1 MSFAKLG
8 LSDNLLATLEAQ
20 NFTTATPVQQQAIP
34 LILQGKDVLAA
45 AQTGT
50 GKTAAFALPILHII
64 GNRQAEA
71 HRPLALILVPT
82 RELASQVAANI
93 EQLSN
98 NSARSIILIGG
109 VSREPQL
116 EALQD
121 GAEILIATPGR
132 LLDLYLQ
139 DAIRFDHLEL
149 LVLDEADRMLDLGF
163 SPEITR
169 IFEALPARRQTL
181 LFSATFSDSIRQLA
195 RQRLN
200 NPAEVSVSPANSA
213 AKTVKHWL
221 YSTDKKRKAEL
232 LTELI
237 LTERWRQT
245 LVFTKTKKGA
255 DALGRT
261 LADAGI
267 NCAVIH
273 SDRNQQ
279 ARDKALNSFQAGRV
293 WVLIA
298 TDVASRGLD
307 IDQLKQVVNFDLPVQ
322 AEDYIHR
329 IGRTGRAG
337 KQGQAISLV
346 SADEFPQLQ
355 AIEQLLGNNIE
366 RREVAGFEADHR
378 LPLFSKPAVQ
388 KKTKDKSPAGK
399 QHKTSHQKQSAAKN
413 KSAKKHGNAEQHNV
427 SRKKA
432 TQGKSGKPRAVKQPT
447 GIKDSA
453 EKKPQKVPKRP
464 RPSFSK

>member
-1 MSFAKLG
+1 M
-8 LSDNLLATLEAQ
+8 
-20 NFTTATPVQQQAIP
+20 
-34 LILQGKDVLAA
+34 
-45 AQTGT
+45 
-50 GKTAAFALPILHII
+50 
-64 GNRQAEA
+64 
-71 HRPLALILVPT
+71 LVPT
-82 RELASQVAANI
+82 RELASQVTANI
-93 EQLSN
+93 QQLSN
-98 NSARSIILIGG
+98 DTVRCTVLIGG

-139 DAIRFDHLEL
+139 EAIHFDQLEF

-163 SPEITR
+163 SPEISR
-169 IFEALPARRQTL
+169 IFDALPTRRQTL
-181 LFSATFSDSIRQLA
+181 LFSATFSDSIRELA

-200 NPAEVSVSPANSA
+200 NPAEISVSPANSA
-213 AKTVKHWL
+213 AKTVRHWL

-245 LVFTKTKKGA
+245 LVFSKTKKGA

-307 IDQLKQVVNFDLPVQ
+307 IDQLQQVVNFDLPVQ

-378 LPLFSKPAVQ
+378 LPLFSKSAVQ
-388 KKTKDKSPAGK
+388 QKTKDKSAAEK
-399 QHKTSHQKQSAAKN
+399 QPNKKTQKPSAAKN
-413 KSAKKHGNAEQHNV
+413 KPARKHSNTEPQNT

-432 TQGKSGKPRAVKQPT
+432 TQGKPGKPGALKQPA
-447 GIKDSA
+447 GVKDPA
-453 EKKPQKVPKRP
+453 ETKPQKTPKRP
-464 RPSFSK
+464 RPSFSKR

>member
-1 MSFAKLG
+1 MSFEKLG
-8 LSDNLLATLEAQ
+8 LNDTLLATLNAL
-20 NFTTATPVQQQAIP
+20 NFTAATPVQKQAIP

-50 GKTAAFALPILHII
+50 GKTAAFALPMLHTLS
-64 GNRQAEA
+64 NRQALPN
-71 HRPLALILVPT
+71 RPLALILVPT
-82 RELASQVAANI
+82 RELATQVASNI
-93 EQLSN
+93 EQLDN
-98 NSARSIILIGG
+98 GTVRCAILIGG
-109 VSREPQL
+109 VPREPQT
-116 EALQD
+116 EALKK
-121 GAEILIATPGR
+121 GVEVLIATPGR

-139 DAIRFDHLEL
+139 SAVSFEQTDY

-169 IFEALPARRQTL
+169 IFDALPSKRQTL
-181 LFSATFSDSIRQLA
+181 LFSATFSDAIRELA

-200 NPAEVSVSPANSA
+200 TPAEISVSPANSA
-213 AKTVKHWL
+213 ARTVKHWL

-237 LTERWRQT
+237 QTERWRQT

-261 LADAGI
+261 LHEAGI

-279 ARDKALNSFQAGRV
+279 ARDKALNSFQSGRV

-307 IDQLKQVVNFDLPVQ
+307 IEHLQQVVNFDLPVQ

-355 AIEQLLGNNIE
+355 AIEQLLGKNIE
-366 RREVAGFEADHR
+366 RREVAGYEADHR
-378 LPLFSKPAVQ
+378 LPLFSKSTAAKKPDVRQQPPRHGKKQANTPTNKQ
-388 KKTKDKSPAGK
+388 TSGKKAQGKDNRQGKKTQPAE
-399 QHKTSHQKQSAAKN
+399 KTL
-413 KSAKKHGNAEQHNV
+413 
-427 SRKKA
+427 
-432 TQGKSGKPRAVKQPT
+432 QGKT
-447 GIKDSA
+447 T
-453 EKKPQKVPKRP
+453 KRP
-464 RPSFSK
+464 RPSFSKR